1 MENNT
6 VTLDDGITINTVIEE
21 TEDNFNVLQVEAG
34 STGKYKEDYI
44 GQVGNIVHQ
53 QNICVLVGTTRYLY
67 DIEFND
73 GARFCVDRE
82 QIEFVEENE

>member
-1 MENNT
+1 MRKARLLYLT
-6 VTLDDGITINTVIEE
+6 DKYEE
-21 TEDNFNVLQVEAG
+21 KLIS

-82 QIEFVEENE
+82 QIEFVAEDE

>member
-1 MENNT
+1 MCKARSLC
-6 VTLDDGITINTVIEE
+6 LDDKY
-21 TEDNFNVLQVEAG
+21 EDDLIS

-53 QNICVLVGTTRYLY
+53 QNICVLVGTTKYLY

-73 GARFCVDRE
+73 GAIFCVDRD
-82 QIEFVEENE
+82 QIEFVEETK

>member
-1 MENNT
+1 MHKARLLYLT
-6 VTLDDGITINTVIEE
+6 DKYEE
-21 TEDNFNVLQVEAG
+21 ELIS

-73 GARFCVDRE
+73 GAMFCVDRE
-82 QIEFVEENE
+82 QIEFVTENE

>member
-1 MENNT
+1 MQKAILLS
-6 VTLDDGITINTVIEE
+6 LDDTCEE
-21 TEDNFNVLQVEAG
+21 ELIS
-34 STGKYKEDYI
+34 STGKHKEDYI

-82 QIEFVEENE
+82 QIEFIKENER

>member
-1 MENNT
+1 MQKARLLY
-6 VTLDDGITINTVIEE
+6 LDDKYEE
-21 TEDNFNVLQVEAG
+21 ELI
-34 STGKYKEDYI
+34 SITGKHKEDYI
-44 GQVGNIVHQ
+44 GQVGNVTHK

-82 QIEFVEENE
+82 QIEFVTEDE

>member
-1 MENNT
+1 MCKARLLCLT
-6 VTLDDGITINTVIEE
+6 DKYEE
-21 TEDNFNVLQVEAG
+21 ELIS
-34 STGKYKEDYI
+34 STGKHKEDYI

-82 QIEFVEENE
+82 QIEFMEETK

>member
-1 MENNT
+1 MCKARLLC
-6 VTLDDGITINTVIEE
+6 LDDKY
-21 TEDNFNVLQVEAG
+21 EDDLIS

-53 QNICVLVGTTRYLY
+53 QNICVLVGTTKYLY

-73 GARFCVDRE
+73 GAIFCVDRE
-82 QIEFVEENE
+82 QIEFVEETK